1 MLRIGLAI
9 YEIHTR
15 DFSAV
20 SIHSFVY
27 KNSPVSR
34 LKIFYITI
42 YG

>member
-1 MLRIGLAI
+1 MLAIGLVI

-20 SIHSFVY
+20 SIRSIVH
-27 KNSPVSR
+27 KKSPVSR